1 MGKKH
6 SNYYKTEDFLR
17 GYRATKAHIS
27 ILERRKEDIKE
38 YKSRGIKAIN
48 TDGIRMHSVS
58 VDRVGN
64 EVVKINE
71 MEEIVNENLKN
82 EKRVIR
88 DIDNAIGLLDELEID
103 IIKMKYFD
111 NMQMSLIADYL
122 GYDRTVISRKK
133 DLAVRTISK
142 ALWGNASIQKELK
155 KVK

>member
-6 SNYYKTEDFLR
+6 PNYYKTEDFLR

-38 YKSRGIKAIN
+38 YKSRGIKAIS
-48 TDGIRMHSVS
+48 TDGIRMYSVS
-58 VDRVGN
+58 VDKVGN

-71 MEEIVNENLKN
+71 MENIVNEELSN

-88 DIDNAIGLLDELEID
+88 EIDNAISLLDDMDAD

-111 NMQMSLIADYL
+111 NMQVSLIANYL

-133 DLAVRTISK
+133 DIAVKTISK
-142 ALWGNASIQKELK
+142 ALWGITSPKPN
-155 KVK
+155 